1 MGSGIRARRRSS
13 GLNEWAIYSL
23 AYAIDESVSGTSGTF
38 SIRSSYYKRAASA
51 YTVDTSTGQVS
62 LTNSTQ
68 KTAAN
73 LAVGDYIVNISTS
86 SSTATTGT
94 KLYKITS
101 KSGSNTI
108 TFGYEAFKPS
118 KIAKG
123 TDTGERI
130 TSKNQDYPI
139 DGKQGDNWYVMIAG
153 SYTAY
158 VWDIYNCT
166 YRNGYK
172 EKTTNIANSWLS
184 DCYASKSYSF
194 DIITGLYTLID
205 PVSVHI
211 GSGDDITTAYN
222 NGYYLIKNT
231 KSGEIMYKYNYLNE
245 TDPYHSTLTR
255 YTAVEDE
262 SIQVPGGKGEATGN
276 TVESYDISA
285 YPQDGLVGDFWYEY
299 VRSYKKRI

>member
-1 MGSGIRARRRSS
+1 MGSGIRARRRSN

-38 SIRSSYYKRAASA
+38 SLRSSYYKRAASA
-51 YTVDTSTGQVS
+51 YTVDASTGQVS

-101 KSGSNTI
+101 KSGKTTV
-108 TFGYEAFKPS
+108 TFGYEAFTPS
-118 KIAKG
+118 LIAKG

-153 SYTAY
+153 SYLVY
-158 VWDIYNCT
+158 VWDVFQDDGYYSKISESNYRVDVPSGSTIY
-166 YRNGYK
+166 YRPDNYGTTAISLNK
-172 EKTTNIANSWLS
+172 E
-184 DCYASKSYSF
+184 
-194 DIITGLYTLID
+194 TGLFEYSNWSTTTGSPSDASDILFNHEWSLSAS
-205 PVSVHI
+205 PTAEYYSSATNVSTKFAIVRYRYYSEYI
-211 GSGDDITTAYN
+211 G
-222 NGYYLIKNT
+222 
-231 KSGEIMYKYNYLNE
+231 
-245 TDPYHSTLTR
+245 
-255 YTAVEDE
+255 V
-262 SIQVPGGKGEATGN
+262 KGESTG
-276 TVESYDISA
+276 TIAESHDINA
-285 YPQDGLVGDFWYEY
+285 YPQDGAQNGYYY
-299 VRSYKKRI
+299 VFKRSYKKRI